1 MALAQVSY
9 KYNTNV
15 TSAWPRFVLD
25 PTVNRNSHADY
36 LHLSACASFVS
47 VPGDAERSNMAV
59 MEVYLPSGFV
69 VDTDTLPTLES
80 SERIKKVET
89 QQRDTKVVIYFDYL
103 DRREVCPTLHA
114 YKTVKVTKHRPVPVV
129 MYDYYDN
136 GRLSKSSSIGKPFL
150 IYISIPARRA
160 RQFYRA
166 PKSNICDIC
175 EHANCGNICE
185 KAEKRA
191 SNGRPDDYTA
201 IAGRNSAGYRDVAPT
216 LGLILL
222 AFILRC

>member
-1 MALAQVSY
+1 MSVSATGRGMALAQVSY
-9 KYNTNV
+9 SYNTNV

-59 MEVYLPSGFV
+59 MEIHLPSGFV

-136 GRLSKSSSIGKPFL
+136 GRTIVSITPSNKPNLYLYFSLHFSSS
-150 IYISIPARRA
+150 
-160 RQFYRA
+160 
-166 PKSNICDIC
+166 C
-175 EHANCGNICE
+175 
-185 KAEKRA
+185 
-191 SNGRPDDYTA
+191 
-201 IAGRNSAGYRDVAPT
+201 PT
-216 LGLILL
+216 ILSG
-222 AFILRC
+222 AQVEYLRHL

>member
-59 MEVYLPSGFV
+59 MEVHLPSGFV

-136 GRLSKSSSIGKPFL
+136 GRFQKL
-150 IYISIPARRA
+150 
-160 RQFYRA
+160 
-166 PKSNICDIC
+166 
-175 EHANCGNICE
+175 NC
-185 KAEKRA
+185 
-191 SNGRPDDYTA
+191 
-201 IAGRNSAGYRDVAPT
+201 
-216 LGLILL
+216 
-222 AFILRC
+222 